1 MAACAG
7 GSHSSSSGGHGGGGG
22 NAILLL
28 VLLASSSSLLVHLVG
43 VVLPL
48 FVAHCSFH
56 KRACARSE
64 PSNHTIVHPMTG
76 HVTILTQTCCR
87 VRTQQAVMA
96 SHADA
101 VF

>member
-7 GSHSSSSGGHGGGGG
+7 GSHSSSSGGHGGGG